1 MAPPLLHTF
10 EQASLSIHFSA
21 QQNILLMQNVSS
33 MYPHTEVFK
42 SEEVIQNK
50 YSKISLVSWVKSIYL
65 VCDKWISF
73 FSWNYGES
81 NVLWSNYRIARQVIR
96 FILTF
101 KDSTLV
107 KVDCDEREN
116 PQIQISWASSPLSSN
131 PYSNRYLL
139 SLFVRTNHYLLVH
152 CYPTN
157 EHHLS
162 ENVKHKVCWHFS
174 NHIALCQKLSQP
186 TQNLQLSHL
195 KPFNCN
201 ILLTNQNNFINLS
214 STDMETSE

>member
-65 VCDKWISF
+65 VCDKWIRF
-73 FSWNYGES
+73 FSWNYGEN

-107 KVDCDEREN
+107 KVNRDEREN

-139 SLFVRTNHYLLVH
+139 SLLELIIICLYTAIQQMSITWVRMSNIKCAGILVIILHY
-152 CYPTN
+152 
-157 EHHLS
+157 
-162 ENVKHKVCWHFS
+162 VKNFH
-174 NHIALCQKLSQP
+174 SQP
-186 TQNLQLSHL
+186 RISSFLISN
-195 KPFNCN
+195 
-201 ILLTNQNNFINLS
+201 LLTV
-214 STDMETSE
+214 TSY